1 MTKPND
7 VFGTIDTDLNTTS
20 SKQLIEQQA
29 TNWLL
34 IQDELDLDQK
44 VQFEQWLIIDPEH
57 ERIYRCL
64 EEALSLVEQVP
75 VAQSLDPEML
85 VAQLKNSSKV
95 TISTDKS
102 AANNRVYR
110 WFAVAASVMLISM
123 LGWFGLEQ
131 QKVSPV
137 IAQQIYQ
144 TETAQVETHSL
155 ADGSVVT
162 LGPDSKLLVSMSNQA
177 RSLKLLSG
185 EGYFDVVS
193 DKARPFIVSSGQVAI
208 TVIGTEFNVR
218 FNPSSI
224 QVAVA
229 QGKVEVELQDWH
241 AKLQAGEVIIAD
253 NSRGL
258 SEVTSIDPTLIDD
271 WLQGQLIYQDAPLGH
286 IVAQLNRYYA
296 GQIIVVGEDVEQLR
310 VTASFSTQDIPSVI
324 QDLAAMLSLEYTQS
338 GDTWLL
344 TKPAMIKTN

>member
-1 MTKPND
+1 MTKSND
-7 VFGTIDTDLNTTS
+7 VFSRIDTDLNTTS

-29 TNWLL
+29 THWLL
-34 IQDELDLDQK
+34 IQDELDLEQK

-57 ERIYRCL
+57 ERIYRRL
-64 EEALSLVEQVP
+64 EDALSLVEQVP
-75 VAQSLDPEML
+75 VAQSSDPEML
-85 VAQLKNSSKV
+85 VEQLKSSSKV
-95 TISTDKS
+95 TMSTDES
-102 AANNRVYR
+102 AANNHIYR
-110 WFAVAASVMLISM
+110 WFAVAASVMLIAM
-123 LGWFGLEQ
+123 LGWFGQEPQ
-131 QKVSPV
+131 GASPV

-144 TETAQVETHSL
+144 TETAQVETYQL
-155 ADGSVVT
+155 VDGSVVT
-162 LGPDSKLLVSMSNQA
+162 LGPDSKLLVSISNQV

-185 EGYFDVVS
+185 EGYFDVVG

-229 QGKVEVELQDWH
+229 EGQVEVELQGKH
-241 AKLQAGEVIIAD
+241 AKLQAGEVIFAD

-258 SEVTSIDPTLIDD
+258 SQVTPIDPTLIDD
-271 WLQGQLIYQDAPLGH
+271 WQQGQLIYQDAPLGH

-296 GQIIVVGEDVEQLR
+296 GQIIVVGDNVEQLR

-344 TKPAMIKTN
+344 TKPAMVKTN

>member
-7 VFGTIDTDLNTTS
+7 VFSRIDTDLNTTS

-29 TNWLL
+29 THWLL
-34 IQDELDLDQK
+34 IQDELDLEQK
-44 VQFEQWLIIDPEH
+44 MQFEQWLILDPEH
-57 ERIYRCL
+57 ERIYRRL
-64 EEALSLVEQVP
+64 EETLSLVEQLP
-75 VAQSLDPEML
+75 VAQSSDSEVL
-85 VAQLKNSSKV
+85 VEQLKNSSKV
-95 TISTDKS
+95 TINTDKS
-102 AANNRVYR
+102 AANNHVYR
-110 WFAVAASVMLISM
+110 WLAIAASVMLIS
-123 LGWFGLEQ
+123 LLSWLGLERQ
-131 QKVSPV
+131 ETDPV

-144 TETAQVETHSL
+144 TKTAQVETYPL
-155 ADGSVVT
+155 VDGSVVT

-193 DKARPFIVSSGQVAI
+193 DKARPFIVSSGQVNI

-229 QGKVEVELQDWH
+229 QGQVEVELQDRH

-258 SEVTSIDPTLIDD
+258 SQVTSIDPTVIDD
-271 WLQGQLIYQDAPLGH
+271 WQQGQLIYQDAPLDQ

-296 GQIIVVGEDVEQLR
+296 GQIIVAGEDVEQLR

-344 TKPAMIKTN
+344 TKPAMVKTN

>member
-7 VFGTIDTDLNTTS
+7 VFSRIDTDLNTTS

-29 TNWLL
+29 AHWLL

-44 VQFEQWLIIDPEH
+44 AQFEQWLIIDPEH
-57 ERIYRCL
+57 ERIYRSL

-75 VAQSLDPEML
+75 VAQSSDPEVL
-85 VAQLKNSSKV
+85 VEQLNNSSKV
-95 TISTDKS
+95 TMSTDKS
-102 AANNRVYR
+102 AVNHHVYR
-110 WFAVAASVMLISM
+110 WFAVAASVMLICM

-131 QKVSPV
+131 QEVSPV

-144 TETAQVETHSL
+144 TETAQVETYQL
-155 ADGSVVT
+155 VDGSVVT
-162 LGPDSKLLVSMSNQA
+162 LGPDSKLLVSISNQA

-193 DKARPFIVSSGQVAI
+193 DKARPFVVSSEQVNI

-229 QGKVEVELQDWH
+229 EGQVEVELQDKH

-253 NSRGL
+253 HNRGL
-258 SEVTSIDPTLIDD
+258 SQLTSIDPRLIDD
-271 WLQGQLIYQDAPLGH
+271 WQQGQLIYHDAPLNH
-286 IVAQLNRYYA
+286 IVAQLNRYYV
-296 GQIIVVGEDVEQLR
+296 GQIIVVGDTVEQLR

-324 QDLAAMLSLEYTQS
+324 QDLAAMLSLQYTQS

-344 TKPAMIKTN
+344 TKPAMVKTN

>member
-7 VFGTIDTDLNTTS
+7 VFGTVDTDLNTTS

-29 TNWLL
+29 THWLL
-34 IQDELDLDQK
+34 IRDELNLEQK

-57 ERIYRCL
+57 ERIYRRQ
-64 EEALSLVEQVP
+64 EEALSLVEQLP
-75 VAQSLDPEML
+75 VAQSLDPEAL
-85 VAQLKNSSKV
+85 VAQLNNSSRV
-95 TISTDKS
+95 TMSTDKL

-110 WFAVAASVMLISM
+110 WFAVAASTMLIAM
-123 LGWFGLEQ
+123 LGWFG
-131 QKVSPV
+131 QKPQDTDPV
-137 IAQQIYQ
+137 IVQQIYQ
-144 TETAQVETHSL
+144 TETAQVETYSL
-155 ADGSVVT
+155 ADGSAVT
-162 LGPDSKLLVSMSNQA
+162 LGPDSKLLVFISHQA

-193 DKARPFIVSSGQVAI
+193 DKARPFVVSSGQVNI

-229 QGKVEVELQDWH
+229 EGQVAVELQDKH
-241 AKLQAGEVIIAD
+241 AKLQVGEVIIAD
-253 NSRGL
+253 NNKGL
-258 SEVTSIDPTLIDD
+258 SQVTSIDPTLIDD
-271 WLQGQLIYQDAPLGH
+271 WQQGQLIYQDAPLSH

-310 VTASFSTQDIPSVI
+310 VSASFSTQDIPSVI

-344 TKPAMIKTN
+344 TKSAMVKTN